1 MAGMPNSTQAFAY
14 SSGTQEPSRKLK
26 ADRAWSS
33 TNCIFHRR
41 GAENAE
47 KAQRT
52 ALRVPLRN
60 LSVLCVS
67 AVNKLLVI
75 TPLHEPPPRLA
86 IDPVQRSVRERD
98 IPLVARPWVDRPPVS
113 RCAPGAR
120 ILGHLPANAFGGD
133 EARLP
138 GSDRDTRCPR
148 RPEDAQRQLQFG
160 K

>member
-67 AVNKLLVI
+67 AVNKRLVI

-98 IPLVARPWVDRPPVS
+98 IPLVAPSRYAPAPRPSSPPGENEAPRKR
-113 RCAPGAR
+113 RCGP
-120 ILGHLPANAFGGD
+120 
-133 EARLP
+133 
-138 GSDRDTRCPR
+138 
-148 RPEDAQRQLQFG
+148 
-160 K
+160 